1 VLIAALTT
9 GFVERVER
17 NPAIPP
23 EVREQV
29 AEVAQKGI
37 PVAPVA
43 DVEQAA
49 RDQGVPADEAQALA
63 ADYGDAQLDGLKRA
77 IGAVALLA
85 LLSLWS
91 TRRLPGRAPPAARS
105 PASLAGGDTG

>member
-9 GFVERVER
+9 SFVERVEQ
-17 NPAIPP
+17 NPAIPQD
-23 EVREQV
+23 VRQRI
-29 AEVAQKGI
+29 AEIAQKGI

-49 RDQGVPADEAQALA
+49 LDQGVPADQAEAVA

-77 IGAVALLA
+77 IGAVAIFA
-85 LLSLWS
+85 LLSLWF
-91 TRRLPGRAPPAARS
+91 TRHLPGRAPPAVRS
-105 PASLAGGDTG
+105 PASPDTKS